1 MELGLKGKVAM
12 VAAGTKGIGLAVAKM
27 LAEEGALV
35 SVCARDSGNF
45 HALLTVLG
53 EEHRAFP
60 CDVTRADE
68 LEAWHELTVK
78 ELGTPDILI
87 TNTGGPPAGFWQ
99 DLSDEQ
105 WQAGFDS
112 TLLNI
117 IRLVRLVAPGMTA
130 KGWGRIVHIT
140 SWVAVEPHPLLATSS
155 TLRAGVN
162 SLTRL
167 QATELAAHGV
177 TVNSVLPGHTL
188 TERQIHLAEIR
199 SQKEGISVQDAL
211 QRQAEASPMKRLAE
225 AHEIASPVV
234 YLCSQQASF
243 VTGVNLLVDGGI
255 TKGPG

>member
-1 MELGLKGKVAM
+1 MDLGLGGKVAM
-12 VAAGTKGIGLAVAKM
+12 VAAGTKGIGLAVAKL

-35 SVCARDSGNF
+35 SVCARDNSNF

-53 EEHRAFP
+53 AEHRAFP
-60 CDVTRADE
+60 CDVTRAEE
-68 LEAWHELTVK
+68 LAAWHDLTVK
-78 ELGTPDILI
+78 ELGAPDILV

-99 DLSDEQ
+99 DLTDDQ

-117 IRLVRLVAPGMTA
+117 VRLVRLVSPGMVE

-140 SWVAVEPHPLLATSS
+140 SWVAVEPHALLATSS

-167 QATELAAHGV
+167 QATELAGKGV

-188 TERQIHLAEIR
+188 TERQIHLAEVR
-199 SQKEGISVQDAL
+199 AEKEGISVQEAL
-211 QRQAEASPMKRLAE
+211 QKQAEASPMKRLAE

-243 VTGVNLLVDGGI
+243 ITGVNLLVDGGI
-255 TKGPG
+255 TRGPG